1 MNNSICLL
9 YMDKKNKLTIT
20 DLLSVKHSL
29 GNFTAFDKKI
39 KQEKKKK
46 VTDMETIFNKKNVG
60 RNKKKK

>member
-1 MNNSICLL
+1 MNKSICLY

-29 GNFTAFDKKI
+29 GNFTAFDTKI
-39 KQEKKKK
+39 KQEKKRK

-60 RNKKKK
+60 KNKKKK